1 MIDYEEIASAIQVR
15 HLQTRLE
22 HALSLGP
29 TDDVASAATTLAKEN
44 FDQAPVLDDTGL
56 LGVVTRA
63 ALERATGSVREV
75 VEPVRPIDMVSADAP
90 VARLMSWLLNRQ
102 WLMVL
107 DGHETTGFVVAADLN
122 KQPARTYFYLLVAS
136 FEAGLADVVRSWA
149 GAVEER
155 ILEELTTAQRRR
167 ATAARTAARHEDVD
181 ADLVAYLYLSDLLR
195 IVGRVPELRRAVGA
209 TSGRGWAR
217 RTGSLNELRHAVM
230 HPTRDLLDR
239 QRPLGRLIELETEL
253 HSLLATLAANGSA
266 LRSGSATIQ
275 PPDSEAAKG

>member
-1 MIDYEEIASAIQVR
+1 MIDYEEIASAIHVR

-22 HALSLGP
+22 HALSLDP
-29 TDDVASAATTLAKEN
+29 THDAASAARTLAKEN
-44 FDQAPVLDDTGL
+44 FDQAPVLDHTVL

-63 ALERATGSVREV
+63 ALEQATGPVSGV
-75 VEPVRPIDMVSADAP
+75 VEPIRPIDMVSADAP
-90 VARLMSWLLNRQ
+90 VAKLMSWLLNRQ

-107 DGHETTGFVVAADLN
+107 DGHATTGFVVAADLN

-136 FEAGLADVVRSWA
+136 FEAGLADVIRSWA
-149 GAVEER
+149 GAAEER
-155 ILEELTTAQRRR
+155 ILDELTNAQRRR
-167 ATAARTAARHEDVD
+167 VTAARTAARREDVD

-209 TSGRGWAR
+209 TSGRAWAK

-239 QRPLGRLIELETEL
+239 ERPLGRLIELETEL
-253 HSLLATLAANGSA
+253 HALLATLAANGPAS
-266 LRSGSATIQ
+266 RSGSAAIQ
-275 PPDSEAAKG
+275 PTNGEGG